1 MSEDRSEAAARSDQ
15 RAVSDLGGLDELDR
29 LAAEVF
35 EGYLVRKDLAQQFRG
50 QYPVPTYV
58 GEFLLGRYCATT
70 DADEIAEGLA
80 VVERSMKERTVRAG
94 DEELFKSRAR
104 EKGKVKIIDL
114 LRARLDA
121 KSDAYKA
128 ELPSLQ
134 LSDIHIADE
143 LVNEHDRMLTGGF
156 YAEVTLEYIAALARE
171 SGGQPFRVESVRPIQ
186 MSTRD
191 ALDTFVSGRAR
202 FSLDQWRNLLLRSV
216 GFEPSRFTRREQ
228 DVLLARMVPFVVPN
242 YNAVELGPRGTG
254 KSHLFQ
260 QVSPYAHLVSGGK
273 ATIANMFVNNTTGRR
288 GLVAQYDVVCF
299 DEVSGVS
306 FETKEGVNIL
316 KGYMESGEFSRG
328 KESIRVDGGIVM
340 VGNFDVDVAE
350 ELRRGHL
357 FGPMPK
363 EMRNDTAFHD
373 RIHAYLPGW
382 DVPTLDPS
390 YFTAHFGL
398 VSDFLAECWSQ
409 LRRTSRLD
417 VTQSRL
423 AWGDQLSGR
432 DAKAANNTVNGL
444 LKLLWP
450 NAEMPVPDDA
460 LAWAAEVALELRR
473 RVKEQQAAIGVA
485 EFGRTELSY
494 RLGDRPEKTVY
505 CDESVQV
512 RMDGERDRPAPVPA
526 GVASNREV
534 LPAPDP
540 AEVKAS
546 VGAKAANYAVGDTID
561 ERFEILDLL
570 GQGGFSKVYRV
581 RDEVEDEERAIKLFD
596 NAAGYEAVRREIGAL
611 RKVHHPNV
619 VEVFWAGK
627 TGAGE
632 WYLVTEFIDGESL
645 DDYATGKRHLR
656 DREAIDVAL
665 DILDALVAIHPDA
678 ARITELDRKK
688 HEGELSMAEYDEW
701 TDLQDKGLVH
711 RDIKP
716 LNVILTRTGAKLL
729 DFNIASRVGDPVYT
743 QSGTP
748 PYQAPDANLTRW
760 DVSTDLFAVGVML
773 YEMLC
778 NGQHPYPGSK
788 PMVGEAVVDPRTIR
802 PDMAPELGEFLVKAC
817 APYRNERFSTAQE
830 MKDALSPVRNGGR

>member
-1 MSEDRSEAAARSDQ
+1 MTE
-15 RAVSDLGGLDELDR
+15 LDDLDR
-29 LAAEVF
+29 LAARVF

-70 DADEIAEGLA
+70 DHDEIAQGLA

-121 KSDAYKA
+121 KVDAYKA

-134 LSDIHIADE
+134 INDIHISDQ

-156 YAEVTLEYIAALARE
+156 YAEVNLEYIAALGKE
-171 SGGQPFRVESVRPIQ
+171 SGGQPFRIESVRPIQ

-191 ALDTFVSGRAR
+191 ARDTFVAGRAK
-202 FSLDQWRNLLLRSV
+202 FSLDQWRELLLRSV

-228 DVLLARMVPFVVPN
+228 DILIARMVPFVVTN

-273 ATIANMFVNNTTGRR
+273 ATVANMFVNNTTGRR
-288 GLVAQYDVVCF
+288 GLVAQYDVICF

-306 FETKEGVNIL
+306 FDTKEGVNIL

-328 KESIRVDGGIVM
+328 KESIRADGGIVM
-340 VGNFDVDVAE
+340 VGNFDVDVVE

-357 FGPMPK
+357 FGPLPK
-363 EMRNDTAFHD
+363 EMRDDTAFHD

-382 DVPTLDPS
+382 DIPKLDPS
-390 YFTAHFGL
+390 YFTSHFGF
-398 VSDFLAECWSQ
+398 VSDFLAEVWSQ
-409 LRRTSRLD
+409 LRRMSRLD
-417 VTQSRL
+417 VMQGRIE
-423 AWGDQLSGR
+423 WGSELSGR
-432 DAKAANNTVNGL
+432 DRKAANNTVNGL

-450 NAEMPVPDDA
+450 NPDMEVPDEA
-460 LAWAAEVALELRR
+460 LGWAAELALEFRR
-473 RVKEQQAAIGVA
+473 RVKEQQARIGAA
-485 EFGRTELSY
+485 EFGKVDLSY
-494 RLGDRPEKTVY
+494 RLGGGPERVVK
-505 CDESVQV
+505 CDEALEHLAAEGDVDSAV
-512 RMDGERDRPAPVPA
+512 RSGDSDG
-526 GVASNREV
+526 
-534 LPAPDP
+534 LPKPDP
-540 AEVKAS
+540 AEVESS
-546 VGAKAANYAVGDTID
+546 VGAKAADYSVGDVID
-561 ERFEILDLL
+561 GRFEILDIL

-581 RDEVEDEERAIKLFD
+581 RDDLEGEERAFKLFE
-596 NAAGYEAVRREIGAL
+596 NAAGYDAVRREVGAL
-611 RKVHHPNV
+611 RKIHHPNV

-627 TGAGE
+627 THAGD
-632 WYLVTEFIDGESL
+632 WYLITEYIDGESL
-645 DDYATGKRHLR
+645 DEYATGKRHLR
-656 DREAIDVAL
+656 DREATEVAL
-665 DILDALVAIHPDA
+665 DILDALVAIHPDS
-678 ARITELDRKK
+678 ARIEELEGKR
-688 HEGELSMAEYDEW
+688 HNGELSEAEYQDW
-701 TDLQDKGLVH
+701 TELQENGLVH

-716 LNVILTRTGAKLL
+716 LNVMLTRTGAKLL

-748 PYQAPDANLTRW
+748 PYQAPDADLTRW

-773 YEMLC
+773 YQLLC
-778 NGQHPYPGSK
+778 NGHHPYPASK
-788 PMVGEAVVDPRTIR
+788 PMIGEPVIDPRTIR
-802 PDMAPELGEFLVKAC
+802 SDLKDGLADFLVSAC
-817 APYRNERFSTAQE
+817 ASERAERFATASE
-830 MKDALSPVRNGGR
+830 MQSELRKIREEW